1 MPVFCIL
8 DYVNAFIYIYLACSI
23 AAANSR
29 SRLPRTSVPEGRGTQ
44 SWRWMAAGVNPTLRS
59 LRPIQRCP
67 SVWFRTDPSF
77 HSGMIFNALPLTRA
91 LFACFCMFSVPAL
104 PAVQGHGSD
113 TAATF
118 LQRCRLRTPN
128 ARPVCQTCLHTETKQ
143 LCLNTQQIDK
153 FDEAVHTVFL
163 FMPCAPYA
171 LCMLQ
176 PQPSANV
183 PKQPPQGKIQR
194 YMYIYISI
202 DRKTNIIYIIYTVTN
217 WPYDAQ
223 RHFCSTQ

>member
-1 MPVFCIL
+1 
-8 DYVNAFIYIYLACSI
+8 
-23 AAANSR
+23 
-29 SRLPRTSVPEGRGTQ
+29 
-44 SWRWMAAGVNPTLRS
+44 
-59 LRPIQRCP
+59 
-67 SVWFRTDPSF
+67 
-77 HSGMIFNALPLTRA
+77 MIFNALPLTRA

-176 PQPSANV
+176 PQPSTKV
-183 PKQPPQGKIQR
+183 PKQPPQGKVQR
-194 YMYIYISI
+194 YVYIYVYIYICI
-202 DRKTNIIYIIYTVTN
+202 HIYIYVNRQKDQYIYILIYHQLLIDHMTRKGIFVAPKNLTREC
-217 WPYDAQ
+217 Q
-223 RHFCSTQ
+223 IIQ